1 MNDPHSN
8 NRELIAVRIR
18 APKPD
23 GSPQDPRYPP
33 VESITVC
40 ASAIATINAPTR
52 KLENVTTAMSGP
64 LRHAPSAAEYQRSSH
79 VLHMYPR

>member
-40 ASAIATINAPTR
+40 ASAIATNY
-52 KLENVTTAMSGP
+52 G
-64 LRHAPSAAEYQRSSH
+64 QRAIFVS
-79 VLHMYPR
+79 R

>member
-23 GSPQDPRYPP
+23 GSPMD
-33 VESITVC
+33 
-40 ASAIATINAPTR
+40 
-52 KLENVTTAMSGP
+52 P
-64 LRHAPSAAEYQRSSH
+64 LRVDAG
-79 VLHMYPR
+79 